1 MTKQEFLAHVRAL
14 YVVGNL
20 SDSDSDSREAWT
32 TPAMAGAAC
41 CRALD
46 RMLREMT
53 DCGAITSD
61 EHQSFYDNM

>member
-1 MTKQEFLAHVRAL
+1 MTKQEFLSHIRAL

-32 TPAMAGAAC
+32 SPAMSGAAC
-41 CRALD
+41 CKALD
-46 RMLREMT
+46 GMLRAMT

-61 EHQSFYDNM
+61 EAQSFYDNM